1 MSDLI
6 SRVGVASCDMLC
18 EPPSVTTVCQ
28 LFAQS
33 IQTQYNTSGVSDG
46 GRMYVVSLW
55 SPKKCYGVS
64 LAYGPSGTGKTMSL
78 RCGLALFGA
87 HNQHI
92 FQQGIL
98 QFFANRCSESTGIDD
113 PSHTNDLAELLLSV
127 TKRANITRGTN
138 KPQSSPI
145 VAANF
150 SLQDKVSH

>member
-1 MSDLI
+1 MSFHYGLI
-6 SRVGVASCDMLC
+6 LS
-18 EPPSVTTVCQ
+18 T
-28 LFAQS
+28 
-33 IQTQYNTSGVSDG
+33 
-46 GRMYVVSLW
+46 
-55 SPKKCYGVS
+55 KKCCGVP
-64 LAYGPSGTGKTMSL
+64 LAYSPSGTGKTMSL

-113 PSHTNDLAELLLSV
+113 PSYTNDLAELLLSV

-150 SLQDKVSH
+150 LPSGQGISLKANMCNLTDLLPQYICLLLYMCTYHFDQVQQQNSAVTTTS